1 MHCARDAPPSPLPGY
16 LASRLTCTARYHS
29 YLHTDTAAQLHIAY
43 LITDSPCRKHYLD
56 TLSRT
61 VWRRGCR
68 CTTRTSQI
76 ICTCTCGRC
85 RAAQY
90 GPIHTTQAKE
100 SRLTYHGTAE
110 MAVRAGLR
118 VEIDRWESKSKSTRE
133 PERGLFL
140 PVDKNQSK
148 TTFRRYLQLFFSAP
162 GSCRAG
168 C

>member
-1 MHCARDAPPSPLPGY
+1 MHCARDAPPSPLQGY
-16 LASRLTCTARYHS
+16 LASRLTCTARYDS
-29 YLHTDTAAQLHIAY
+29 YLHTDTAAQLHNAY

-118 VEIDRWESKSKSTRE
+118 VEVGEQR
-133 PERGLFL
+133 LFL
-140 PVDKNQSK
+140 PGDRNQSRCLS
-148 TTFRRYLQLFFSAP
+148 FRRYLQLFFSAP
-162 GSCRAG
+162 GSRCAG